1 MTTGNSRPSRAK
13 EEGDSGPL
21 DSTDN
26 ASESSES
33 SDSEASETSSASSPS
48 GKFWQNLGKGIV
60 DAALATGQTLKYV
73 YEKGDENKHFIVP
86 AINGLVGHRLAE
98 FNDPAAI
105 SMSFRLNGADA
116 KPAEV
121 WQSEKERLDGRA
133 GTCVLFVHGLMAD
146 EIPWQAAMAGKTG
159 YGPELSRQCNAG
171 VLYLRY
177 NTGKHISENGQELD
191 RLVDQLMQVSSGEIK
206 RLILVGH
213 SMGGLVVRSAGY
225 YGARRKS
232 KWVSV
237 LSDVVLIGAPNDG
250 SFLER
255 FGHVA
260 TFVLKTIWNYPTR
273 IIGRIADERSNGI
286 KDLRWGF
293 MTEDWKHEDANKLMN
308 VKKTEVP
315 PLPGVHYHLLLGSV
329 SETVLTPVAMYFG
342 DGLVGT
348 RSALGKEF
356 VEFNQK
362 ATKTASNFSW
372 LRKNRTP
379 TIEYH
384 AFMTT
389 GHLGLLGSPE
399 ISDYLIKTIES

>member
-1 MTTGNSRPSRAK
+1 MSSGNAMDSSAK
-13 EEGDSGPL
+13 EENETQESRSEELGA
-21 DSTDN
+21 TD
-26 ASESSES
+26 ESS
-33 SDSEASETSSASSPS
+33 AP
-48 GKFWQNLGKGIV
+48 GNFWQSLGKGIV

-73 YEKGDENKHFIVP
+73 YEKGDENKHFVVP

-105 SMSFRLNGADA
+105 QMSFRVDGSDCRPAD
-116 KPAEV
+116 V
-121 WQSEKERLDGRA
+121 WNRLGEKHS
-133 GTCVLFVHGLMAD
+133 TVFVFVHGLMAD
-146 EIPWQAAMAGKTG
+146 EVPWQTAMPGKTG
-159 YGPELSRQCNAG
+159 YGPELSQIDDVAS
-171 VLYLRY
+171 LYVRY
-177 NTGKHISENGQELD
+177 NTGKHISENGQSLD
-191 RLVDQLMQVSSGEIK
+191 RLLESLTKEGSKSIQRI
-206 RLILVGH
+206 ILVGH

-225 YGARRKS
+225 YANQRKS
-232 KWVSV
+232 KWQKK

-260 TFVLKTIWNYPTR
+260 TFVLKKIWNYPTR

-329 SETVLTPVAMYFG
+329 SETVLSPLAMYFG

-356 VEFNQK
+356 VEFTHPPEKEESRFQWPWAK
-362 ATKTASNFSW
+362 KRS
-372 LRKNRTP
+372 P
-379 TIEYH
+379 EIEYH

-399 ISDYLIKTIES
+399 ICTYLQGLTQNRPEKLR